1 MILPTMNPEEI
12 YREIMRDFEVIK
24 RRGQGS
30 GDLFR
35 REMLR
40 KKLQHEKRAIT
51 FKTDHL
57 NEWQIVF
64 SLWPKEIKTAY
75 YLKGWDKI
83 GKVAYIIHFINEEK
97 FVVKYNTHFFK
108 RYNERMNLG
117 LTEPDK
123 IIKHFFKNN
132 FEHHMGQTEALDDG
146 TRYTTFIY
154 ENGMGIGWEDE
165 TKKTIHIKTYISNQ
179 ILTKRQ
185 QSLAEHIKNGDD
197 DAEFCQVIKMK
208 HMRNKAV

>member
-1 MILPTMNPEEI
+1 MIVPTMNPEEI

-24 RRGQGS
+24 RRGHGS

-75 YLKGWDKI
+75 FLKGWDKI
-83 GKVAYIIHFINEEK
+83 GKVAYIIHFINEDK

-123 IIKHFFKNN
+123 IINHFFKNN
-132 FEHHMGQTEALDDG
+132 FEHHMGQTELLDDG
-146 TRYTTFIY
+146 TRYNTFIY
-154 ENGMGIGWEDE
+154 EKGMGIGWEDE
-165 TKKTIHIKTYISNQ
+165 TKKTIHIKTYISNE
-179 ILTKRQ
+179 ILTRRQ